1 MRACPFD
8 GGELDLLGFCATGD
22 GFPWTVKCPWV
33 CTRCRRPLAWNGGCH
48 DCKGSATPW
57 DRATWRFE
65 GDYYEAVT
73 EGPAIRALHP
83 VRPRRDGGPVPP
95 TRSPAISP
103 NFHALT
109 GRIGQR

>member
-8 GGELDLLGFCATGD
+8 GGELDSLGFCATGD

-48 DCKGSATPW
+48 KCKGSATPW

-73 EGPAIRALHP
+73 EGPRYGHYIRCARGATAAPSADTVAGYLGE
-83 VRPRRDGGPVPP
+83 R
-95 TRSPAISP
+95 
-103 NFHALT
+103 HALT
-109 GRIGQR
+109 GRMGQR